1 MVIKKIKIDCDF
13 LVLKTIKML
22 SFVKKVDKNKKG
34 KSFSPDCSGIVF
46 WDDRN
51 GKQELPLLIIP
62 EPFASNYKFN
72 FLIIYP
78 DYNQYMAFRFL

>member
-46 WDDRN
+46 WDDNN
-51 GKQELPLLIIP
+51 GKQENGRLILP
-62 EPFASNYKFN
+62 ESFAPNEFYCFLGDCGVKFT
-72 FLIIYP
+72 
-78 DYNQYMAFRFL
+78 